1 MDLSITHGRGCAAL
15 RGKGE
20 VEGVWRTRREEDQR
34 TDPIRIDGPLSPL
47 PKRMPKHEAS
57 RERGS
62 RLTQRGRLRPN
73 GANHEC
79 GPRSR
84 VGPETT
90 NVAQRTRKEPRK
102 SQPRTWHKEPRKEPR
117 KSQPRTWHREPER
130 NPGRISHERG
140 TENQKGT
147 LEESA
152 TTAAQGSRK
161 GILEESRQ
169 TANGEIPTGDAS

>member
-1 MDLSITHGRGCAAL
+1 MDLSITHGRGCANR

-102 SQPRTWHKEPRKEPR
+102 SQPRTWHKEPRKEPG

-130 NPGRISHERG
+130 NPGRVATNVAQRTRKEPWRSQPRLRHRD
-140 TENQKGT
+140 
-147 LEESA
+147 LEKESWRRA
-152 TTAAQGSRK
+152 V
-161 GILEESRQ
+161 
-169 TANGEIPTGDAS
+169 PTGDAS